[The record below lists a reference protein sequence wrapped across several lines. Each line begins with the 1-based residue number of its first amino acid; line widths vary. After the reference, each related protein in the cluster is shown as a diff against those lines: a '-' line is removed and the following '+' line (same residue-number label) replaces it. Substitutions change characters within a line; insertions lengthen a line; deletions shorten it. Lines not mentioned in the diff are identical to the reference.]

1 MFIALLALTAFA
13 AAENIY
19 ECTYSDSKLK
29 VVTVYE
35 DGKCYFE
42 NTSSKKVTYVPATD
56 ENTKAKIKIISYTT
70 TDCSGDEPNEQ
81 LMDITKKADISSS
94 TTGLVY
100 LYNEE
105 PDKMGDECSLINNQV
120 YSDDQCT
127 NVTSNMVRYSCNVST
142 KNCNKVSNTEFYM
155 KSENKVGYFGTFY
168 YKDENCTEELGFG
181 SQMYKCGM
189 CVPQSN
195 GDKYV
200 KYECE
205 DECQNKPNDDGSIAT
220 IVAFIAIAL
229 FFVF

>member
-19 ECTYSDSKLK
+19 ECKYIDNKLSN
-29 VVTVYE
+29 VIVYE
-35 DGKCYFE
+35 DGK
-42 NTSSKKVTYVPATD
+42 STD
-56 ENTKAKIKIISYTT
+56 ENTQAQIKIISYTT

-81 LMDITKKADISSS
+81 LMDITKKADIGSSS
-94 TTGLVY
+94 TEPIY

-105 PDKMGDECSLINNQV
+105 PDRMSDECSLINNQV
-120 YSDDQCT
+120 YYDDQCT
-127 NVTSNMVRYSCNVST
+127 NITSNMVKY
-142 KNCNKVSNTEFYM
+142 NCNDLAKECNKLGASEFYM
-155 KSENKVGYFGTFY
+155 KSENKVGYFGVFY

-181 SQMYKCGM
+181 AQMYKCGM